1 MLNLPQNLLCAPF
14 RMAKSP
20 PPPSLFPVIDDHSLN
35 SNNEMIG
42 QPLICER
49 LGYITVEGPL
59 TNCGIGGLDVD
70 LMENV
75 AVVYGKLCHAMAT
88 HPILDL
94 Q

>member
-1 MLNLPQNLLCAPF
+1 MLKLPQNLLC
-14 RMAKSP
+14 P
-20 PPPSLFPVIDDHSLN
+20 PPLQDCNKFPPSLFPVIDDHSLN

-59 TNCGIGGLDVD
+59 THCGIGGLDVD

-75 AVVYGKLCHAMAT
+75 AVVYGKMCHAMAT